1 MKLLLPPPRPAG
13 STDPPPQIAPAST
26 GTETQIWLVRHAE
39 VAPEFHGIAYG
50 AADVPLSDRGREQ
63 SRAVAASFEGG
74 RVARIYSSPSQRT
87 QEMASLLASTTGAAV
102 TTIDGLR
109 EIDRGAWQ
117 GGTREEFRERWHGD
131 AERWWSDPWHWF
143 PTDGEC
149 DAEVFSR
156 AWPAIQRATEEAGGS
171 VCVLCTHANTIRALL
186 TGALGIP
193 SLAGYDL
200 ATDPAHSNLLV
211 DGEDAWEL
219 REQNLAPGVD
229 A

>member
-39 VAPEFHGIAYG
+39 VAPEFHGVAYG
-50 AADVPLSDRGREQ
+50 AADVPLSERGREQ
-63 SRAVAASFEGG
+63 TREVAASFEGE
-74 RVARIYSSPSQRT
+74 RVARIYASPSQRT
-87 QEMASLLASTTGAAV
+87 QEMAGMLATTTGAAV
-102 TTIDGLR
+102 TTLEGLL

-117 GGTREEFRERWHGD
+117 GGTREEFRERWHSD
-131 AERWWSDPWHWF
+131 AESWWRDPWNWR

-156 AWPAIQRATEEAGGS
+156 AWPVMQRATLEAAGS
-171 VCVLCTHANTIRALL
+171 VCVLCTHANTIRALI
-186 TGALGIP
+186 TGGLGLSSP
-193 SLAGYDL
+193 EGYELAI
-200 ATDPAHSNLLV
+200 DPAHAHLLV
-211 DGEDAWEL
+211 DAEEAWEL
-219 REQNLAPGVD
+219 REQNLAPGTG